1 MTKKFVSVLLT
12 VIVFVLSLSTVTAFA
27 DENNIKVG
35 DEIRVVFTIG
45 DVQNAAG
52 VSVETVYNSEYLTA
66 ENIVCTVSGSESNI
80 SVPGEVKWN
89 FLVYNGIDFKNT
101 DVAVVTFRALKPCSF
116 YDINIMYN
124 CREFIN
130 PDLQRITDEPNSLF
144 KVHAVH
150 NDVEYDVHTI
160 GSAYTVDTEIDN
172 SDIQNPHDTTDT
184 DIYDN
189 TDNTDKSTD
198 TDKLKNTDSTG
209 NTGRTDNTGRTT
221 EKDSTSKITKTTDTD
236 KTKDTDTVKASKQDS
251 NKNTSS
257 EKISAVSGTTSQ
269 TTYSPSTGD
278 NAVNTSGSQSFTVI
292 MLFAAMIVSGAVVVI
307 INKSKYQQ

>member
-101 DVAVVTFRALKPCSF
+101 DVAVVTFRALNPCSF

-251 NKNTSS
+251 NKNTSA
-257 EKISAVSGTTSQ
+257 EKVSVGSGTTSQ

>member
-12 VIVFVLSLSTVTAFA
+12 VIVFVLSLSAVTAFA
-27 DENNIKVG
+27 YENNIKVG

-124 CREFIN
+124 C
-130 PDLQRITDEPNSLF
+130 P
-144 KVHAVH
+144 
-150 NDVEYDVHTI
+150 
-160 GSAYTVDTEIDN
+160 
-172 SDIQNPHDTTDT
+172 
-184 DIYDN
+184 
-189 TDNTDKSTD
+189 
-198 TDKLKNTDSTG
+198 
-209 NTGRTDNTGRTT
+209 
-221 EKDSTSKITKTTDTD
+221 
-236 KTKDTDTVKASKQDS
+236 
-251 NKNTSS
+251 
-257 EKISAVSGTTSQ
+257 
-269 TTYSPSTGD
+269 
-278 NAVNTSGSQSFTVI
+278 
-292 MLFAAMIVSGAVVVI
+292 
-307 INKSKYQQ
+307 